1 MRIGLFLGDPG
12 DLTANVDQ
20 IIATEKDGF
29 ESAWLAQI
37 FSGDALTTLALAGQK
52 TERIELGTS
61 VVPIHIRHPF
71 AITQQAQTTQ
81 VATGGRLALG
91 IGLSHQPVVEG
102 MWGLS
107 YDRPAAYMREYLS
120 VLVPLLRDGNVSF
133 KGEVFKVTG
142 GVQVAGATPPAV
154 IVAALSP
161 LMLRIAGELADGTIT
176 WMTGRKTI
184 ESHTT
189 PRLTAAADKAGRPA
203 PRVCV
208 ALPIAVTDDPAAA
221 RRQAGQ
227 ELTIYGQLP
236 NYKRML
242 DREGVDGPGDVAIVG
257 DEAEVEGQL
266 RALAGAGATDFLAA
280 IFPAGDNAEASMTRT
295 RALLKSLVGKV

>member
-12 DLTANVDQ
+12 DITASVDQ
-20 IIATEKDGF
+20 IIATEQDGF
-29 ESAWLAQI
+29 DSAWLAQI
-37 FSGDALTTLALAGQK
+37 FGGDALTTLALAGQK

-71 AITQQAQTTQ
+71 AIAQQVKTTQ

-120 VLVPLLRDGNVSF
+120 VLLPLLRDGNVSF
-133 KGEVFKVTG
+133 QGEVFKVTG
-142 GVQVAGATPPAV
+142 GVQVAGATPPTV

-176 WMTGRKTI
+176 WMTGLKTI
-184 ESHTT
+184 ETHTA
-189 PRLTAAADKAGRPA
+189 PRIAKAAAGAGRPA

-208 ALPIAVTDDPAAA
+208 ALAVAVTDDPAAA
-221 RRQAGQ
+221 RRQAAQ
-227 ELTIYGQLP
+227 LFTVYGQLA

-242 DREGVDGPGDVAIVG
+242 DREGASGPEDVAVVG
-257 DEAEVEGQL
+257 DEAEVERQL
-266 RALAGAGATDFLAA
+266 RAFAGAGATDFIAA
-280 IFPAGDNAEASMTRT
+280 IFPAGDDAEASMTRT
-295 RALLKSLVGKV
+295 RALLKTLVGKM

>member
-12 DLTANVDQ
+12 DITASVDQ
-20 IIATEKDGF
+20 IIATEQDGF
-29 ESAWLAQI
+29 DSAWLAQI
-37 FSGDALTTLALAGQK
+37 FGGDALTTLALAGQK

-71 AITQQAQTTQ
+71 AIAQQVKTTQ

-120 VLVPLLRDGNVSF
+120 VLLPLLRDGNVSF
-133 KGEVFKVTG
+133 QGEVFKVTG

-176 WMTGRKTI
+176 WMTGLKTI
-184 ESHTT
+184 ETHTA
-189 PRLTAAADKAGRPA
+189 PRIAKAAAGAGRPA

-208 ALPIAVTDDPAAA
+208 ALAVAVTDDPAAA
-221 RRQAGQ
+221 RRQAAQ
-227 ELTIYGQLP
+227 LFTVYGQLA

-242 DREGVDGPGDVAIVG
+242 DREGASGPEDVAVVG
-257 DEAEVEGQL
+257 DEAEVERQL
-266 RALAGAGATDFLAA
+266 RAFAGAGATDFIAA
-280 IFPAGDNAEASMTRT
+280 IFPAGDDAEASMTRT
-295 RALLKSLVGKV
+295 RALLKTLVGKM

>member
-12 DLTANVDQ
+12 DITASVDQ
-20 IIATEKDGF
+20 IIATEQDGF
-29 ESAWLAQI
+29 DSAWLAQI
-37 FSGDALTTLALAGQK
+37 FGGDALTTLALAGQK

-71 AITQQAQTTQ
+71 AIAQQVKTTQ

-120 VLVPLLRDGNVSF
+120 VLLPLLRDGNVSF
-133 KGEVFKVTG
+133 QGEVFKVTG

-154 IVAALSP
+154 IIAALSP
-161 LMLRIAGELADGTIT
+161 LMLRIAGEVADGTIT
-176 WMTGRKTI
+176 WMTGLKTI
-184 ESHTT
+184 EAHTA
-189 PRLTAAADKAGRPA
+189 PRITKAAAGAGRPA

-208 ALPIAVTDDPAAA
+208 ALAVAVTDDPAAA
-221 RRQAGQ
+221 RRQAAQ
-227 ELTIYGQLP
+227 LFTVYGQLA

-242 DREGVDGPGDVAIVG
+242 DREGASGPEDVAVVG
-257 DEAEVEGQL
+257 DEAEVERQL
-266 RALAGAGATDFLAA
+266 RAFAGAGATDFIAA
-280 IFPAGDNAEASMTRT
+280 IFPAGDDAEASMTRT
-295 RALLKSLVGKV
+295 RALLKALVGKL